1 MQVSSKLIARSKA
14 EIALKMFGLVLL
26 KPQAPRN
33 PSD

>member
-14 EIALKMFGLVLL
+14 EIALKTLGLVQL
-26 KPQAPRN
+26 KTQAPHN